1 MAKIAI
7 FTITSELHDP
17 LAVSKMTSDFLGS
30 LGIDYEFFD
39 NDYSTYG
46 SHSLNLIYVRTGGTE
61 NIFRKLQPRLSEA
74 SDRPFYLLTSG
85 MSNSLAASM
94 EILSYLRQNGLYGEI
109 IHGTPGYIKRR
120 INELVS
126 LVEAKRKLAL
136 MKLGVIGTP
145 SDWLISSKAD
155 RPLLREYFGLKLI
168 DIPMNELVDLVPSMS
183 PAAPVE
189 LNVPQNLQH
198 SMPDAWRIYNALK
211 VLIERY
217 QLSGYTLR
225 CFDLLN
231 TVENTG
237 CLAAAQLNSE
247 GYIAG
252 CEGDIPSMIS
262 MAVAK
267 ALFGVPGF
275 QANPASIDPE
285 KGEILFAHCT
295 IPFCM
300 LDHYKLDT
308 HFESGI
314 GVGICGYMKEGPV
327 TIFKFAGDA
336 SRYFLAEGELLQS
349 FDKPG
354 LCRTQQL
361 IRLKEPEYTMSM
373 LTNPVGNHHIIIP
386 GHHKPLIRQ
395 LLTT

>member
-1 MAKIAI
+1 MAKIGI

-17 LAVSKMTSDFLGS
+17 SAVAKMTSDFLGS
-30 LGIDYEFFD
+30 LGVDYEFYD

-61 NIFRKLQPRLSEA
+61 NIFRKLQPKLSDA

-94 EILSYLRQNGLYGEI
+94 EILSFLRQHGLYGEI
-109 IHGTPGYIKRR
+109 IHGKPQYIRKRM
-120 INELVS
+120 NELVS

-136 MKLGVIGTP
+136 MRLGVIGNP
-145 SDWLISSKAD
+145 SDWLISSNAD

-168 DIPMNELVDLVPSMS
+168 DIPMKELVDLVPSMS
-183 PAAPVE
+183 DNAPVE
-189 LNVPQNLQH
+189 INAPESIAH

-211 VLIERY
+211 VILERH
-217 QLSGYTLR
+217 QLNGYTLR
-225 CFDLLN
+225 CFDLLK

-252 CEGDIPSMIS
+252 CEGDIPAMVS
-262 MAVAK
+262 MAVVR
-267 ALFGVPGF
+267 ALFGVSGF
-275 QANPASIDPE
+275 QANPARIDPE
-285 KGEILFAHCT
+285 TGEILFAHCT
-295 IPFCM
+295 IPFNM
-300 LDHYKLDT
+300 LDNYKLDT

-314 GVGICGYMKEGPV
+314 GVGICGYMKNGPV

-336 SRYFLAEGELLQS
+336 SRYFLAEGELVES
-349 FDKPG
+349 DDKPG

-361 IRLKEPEYTMSM
+361 IRLNEPEYTMSM

-386 GHHKPLIRQ
+386 GHHKQLIRQ